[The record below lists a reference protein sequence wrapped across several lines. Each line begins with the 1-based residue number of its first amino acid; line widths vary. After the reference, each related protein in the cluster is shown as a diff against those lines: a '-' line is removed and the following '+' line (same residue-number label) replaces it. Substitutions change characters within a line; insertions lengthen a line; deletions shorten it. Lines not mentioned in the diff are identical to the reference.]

1 MKVSRGEA
9 LEIQEPVVCR
19 DASAFH
25 SHPTLVRVLG
35 PSLIRNAL
43 PDATDKKDPVSPQAC
58 SLVPGIPEG
67 Y

>member
-1 MKVSRGEA
+1 LDVE
-9 LEIQEPVVCR
+9 EPVMCWYTP
-19 DASAFH
+19 AFH
-25 SHPTLVRVLG
+25 FHPTLPRMLG
-35 PSLIRNAL
+35 STLIGDAL